1 MTSGRTVAIS
11 TSHVPA
17 ELSILPPT
25 ERHTELLGNLLLW
38 NPVQHVE
45 FNDLLMCIRKLSN
58 HLGHSVAH
66 WSGSMLHTAS
76 VVQLMAHHHPDFFS
90 GVIIFRRV
98 GRQNRAQCC
107 RRPGRASSTKRERVN
122 HIAFIQKGHS
132 RRRRESNM
140 NPSLRGPRA
149 SSRIPYSTH
158 DSVSNQFENTLI
170 DTSCRHQH

>member
-66 WSGSMLHTAS
+66 WSGPMLHTAS
-76 VVQLMAHHHPDFFS
+76 VIQLMAHHHPDFFS

-98 GRQNRAQCC
+98 GRPDRSELGRQIFAASVAITGRTNGYRGCGCGQNRSRLTRHLNESC
-107 RRPGRASSTKRERVN
+107 RRYLV
-122 HIAFIQKGHS
+122 
-132 RRRRESNM
+132 ESPMLLGFSAVTPDDHCN
-140 NPSLRGPRA
+140 SE
-149 SSRIPYSTH
+149 S
-158 DSVSNQFENTLI
+158 
-170 DTSCRHQH
+170 